1 MHSMLSNASNI
12 LKNGPESAFRDGACS
27 NETNRGTKM
36 QTDMVKGLNL
46 NKAFLGFMV
55 LGAGVFLAA
64 TLFFISNRVTEFH
77 DSVVQSAI
85 EVRTDHLALDIAM
98 KLDNHWSDLGDLSV
112 VIPFTDRVTFRSFLT
127 REVADGT
134 DVVWAGYVDTAGQ
147 VLLASRR
154 QREGESV
161 STEDW
166 FLRALAGP
174 LMGYSRTSDGE
185 ERLVLSHPV
194 AATGSTQAGILTLH
208 LDPQSFEATLSELA
222 SSLGLDVVVFDE
234 RGMPVLHSFS
244 AQYVDMTQL
253 SVQRALSGQEVSTR
267 EVWRGLGERFAMS
280 VPEIQTAPNPAVGWR
295 MVTLA
300 SPSQF
305 NEAKNTLMISLT
317 EILGVMAL
325 VLLILSIGF
334 IRVFLDPLHKL
345 VINAQEIAVG
355 DDVLPLENH
364 RTTELSLLSSAL
376 ARLQGRMLRAED
388 KVVELQEKLGTGVS
402 ADRS

>member
-1 MHSMLSNASNI
+1 MQNAMI
-12 LKNGPESAFRDGACS
+12 
-27 NETNRGTKM
+27 
-36 QTDMVKGLNL
+36 KGLNL

-77 DSVVQSAI
+77 DSVIQSA
-85 EVRTDHLALDIAM
+85 VDLRSDHLALDIA
-98 KLDNHWSDLGDLSV
+98 KSLDRNWSSLGDLSV
-112 VIPFTDRVTFRSFLT
+112 VLPFTDRVTFRSFLT
-127 REVADGT
+127 REVADGS

-154 QREGESV
+154 QREGENV

-166 FLRALAGP
+166 FLRAQAGP
-174 LMGYSRTSDGE
+174 LMGYSRTNEGE
-185 ERLVLSHPV
+185 EVLVMSHPINS
-194 AATGSTQAGILTLH
+194 TGTTQAGILTVH
-208 LDPQSFEATLSELA
+208 LRPQAFEQQLTELA
-222 SSLGLDVVVFDE
+222 SSLGLDMVVFDE
-234 RGMPVLHSFS
+234 RGMPVLHSIG
-244 AQYVDMTQL
+244 AQYIDMTQL
-253 SVQRALSGQEVSTR
+253 SVQRALSGQEISTR
-267 EVWRGLGERFAMS
+267 EIWRGLGDRFAMS

-305 NEAKNTLMISLT
+305 NDAKNTLMMSLT

-325 VLLILSIGF
+325 VLLLLSIGF
-334 IRVFLDPLHKL
+334 IRIFLDPLHKL
-345 VINAQEIAVG
+345 VLNAQEIALG
-355 DDVLPLENH
+355 DEVLPVENH

-388 KVVELQEKLGTGVS
+388 KVVELEEKLSDGVS

>member
-1 MHSMLSNASNI
+1 MQKAML
-12 LKNGPESAFRDGACS
+12 
-27 NETNRGTKM
+27 
-36 QTDMVKGLNL
+36 KGLNL

-64 TLFFISNRVTEFH
+64 TLFFISNRVNEFH
-77 DSVVQSAI
+77 DSVVQSAV
-85 EVRTDHLALDIAM
+85 EVRTDHLALDIA
-98 KLDNHWSDLGDLSV
+98 KSLDRNWSSLGDLSV
-112 VIPFTDRVTFRSFLT
+112 VLPFSDRATFRSFLT

-134 DVVWAGYVDTAGQ
+134 KVVWAGYVDTAGQ

-154 QREGESV
+154 QREGENV

-166 FLRALAGP
+166 FLRAQAGP
-174 LMGYSRTSDGE
+174 WMGYARTATGE
-185 ERLVLSHPV
+185 DVLVLSQPILS
-194 AATGSTQAGILTLH
+194 TGSTQAGILTVH
-208 LDPQSFEATLSELA
+208 LRPEAFEQELSALA
-222 SSLGLDVVVFDE
+222 NSLGLDMVVFDE
-234 RGMPVLHSFS
+234 RGMPVLHSIG
-244 AQYVDMTQL
+244 AQYIDMTQL
-253 SVQRALSGQEVSTR
+253 SVQRALSGQEISTR
-267 EVWRGLGERFAMS
+267 ELWRGLGERFVMS

-305 NEAKNTLMISLT
+305 TDAKNMLMMSLT

-325 VLLILSIGF
+325 VLLVLSIGF
-334 IRVFLDPLHKL
+334 IRNFLDPLHRL
-345 VINAQEIAVG
+345 VMNAQDIAEG
-355 DDVLPLENH
+355 EEVLPVEDH

-388 KVVELQEKLGTGVS
+388 KVVELEEKLGTGIS

>member
-1 MHSMLSNASNI
+1 MQKDML
-12 LKNGPESAFRDGACS
+12 
-27 NETNRGTKM
+27 
-36 QTDMVKGLNL
+36 KGLNL

-64 TLFFISNRVTEFH
+64 TVLFISNRVTEFH
-77 DSVVQSAI
+77 DSVVKSAV
-85 EVRTDHLALDIAM
+85 EVRTSYLALDIATS
-98 KLDNHWSDLGDLSV
+98 LDRNWSSLGDLSV
-112 VIPFTDRVTFRSFLT
+112 VLPFTDRVTFRSFLT

-134 DVVWAGYVDTAGQ
+134 DVIWAGYVDTAGQ

-154 QREGESV
+154 QREGENV

-166 FLRALAGP
+166 FLRAQAGP
-174 LMGYSRTSDGE
+174 LMGYARTSAGE
-185 ERLVLSHPV
+185 DVLVLSHPITS
-194 AATGSTQAGILTLH
+194 TGTTQAGILTVH
-208 LDPQSFEATLSELA
+208 LRPQAFEQHLSELA
-222 SSLGLDVVVFDE
+222 GSLGLDMVVFDE
-234 RGMPVLHSFS
+234 RGMPVLHSIG
-244 AQYVDMTQL
+244 AQYIDMTQL
-253 SVQRALSGQEVSTR
+253 SVQRALSGQEISTR
-267 EVWRGLGERFAMS
+267 EIWRGLGERFAMS

-305 NEAKNTLMISLT
+305 NDAKNTLMMSLT

-325 VLLILSIGF
+325 VLLVLSIGF
-334 IRVFLDPLHKL
+334 IRIFLDPLHKL
-345 VINAQEIAVG
+345 VLNAQEIALG
-355 DDVLPLENH
+355 DEVLPVENH

-388 KVVELQEKLGTGVS
+388 KVVELEEKLSDGVS